1 MNDIEAKPEQLVKS
15 KQRVADHGEVF
26 TPDWMVEDML
36 NLVKEETERIESRFL
51 EPACGDGNFLVPIL
65 RRKLAVV
72 LNRYGKS
79 DFDKSH
85 FSLYALMSIYGIEI
99 LEDNVQDCRANI
111 LNVFAQTLKLDST
124 SDLYRAAR
132 AVLEVNIVHGDA
144 LSMTTGADGKTPIM
158 FSEWTYLGKGKFKRR
173 DFRYDVLTTIL
184 SFGEGTL
191 FADLSK
197 HEIFIPQKD
206 YPPMSI
212 KEIADGH

>member
-144 LSMTTGADGKTPIM
+144 LSMTTGSDGKTPIM

-173 DFRYDVLTTIL
+173 DFRYDVLTTMS

>member
-1 MNDIEAKPEQLVKS
+1 MSNIEAKPEQLVKS

-26 TPDWMVEDML
+26 TPDWMVEGML

-111 LNVFAQTLKLDST
+111 LNVFAHTLKLDLA

-144 LSMTTGADGKTPIM
+144 LSMTTGSDGKTPIM

-173 DFRYDVLTTIL
+173 DFRYDVLTTMS

>member
-1 MNDIEAKPEQLVKS
+1 MSNIEAKPEQLVKS
-15 KQRVADHGEVF
+15 KQRVAEHGEVF

-65 RRKLAVV
+65 KRKLAVV
-72 LNRYGKS
+72 VNRYSKS

-85 FSLYALMSIYGIEI
+85 YSLYALMSIYGIEI
-99 LEDNVQDCRANI
+99 LKDNVQDCRVNI
-111 LNVFAQTLKLDST
+111 LNVFAQTLKVDSE

-144 LSMTTGADGKTPIM
+144 LSMTTGSDGKTPII

-173 DFRYDVLTTIL
+173 DFRYDVLTTMS
-184 SFGEGTL
+184 SFGEDTL

-206 YPPMSI
+206 YPSMTI
-212 KEIADGH
+212 KEIADGN